1 MAPSNRTVIIAGGS
15 GYLGL
20 NLARYLLHSG
30 YSVSIL
36 SRKVP
41 KDIPTGAKHIN
52 WDGRTLGDWAANLEG
67 CHALVNLTGRTVD
80 CIKTPETMDQILR
93 SRVESTAILG
103 EALKT
108 VRKKPSVWVQMSTAH
123 IYGDSLELC
132 DERSAFGYGLAPDVG
147 RAWEETFNRALPRG
161 MRGVILRTS
170 FVIGPSGGALQRLA
184 LLVRLG
190 LGGTVGHGKQGMS
203 WIHEEDMNRLFQMA
217 IEDRKMKGPYIA
229 SAPEPRSQ
237 KEFMRALRKSMRM
250 PIGLPAA
257 GWMVRLGAPLLMRT
271 DPDLALYGRYV
282 IPGRLMNDGFQ
293 FLYPNLESA
302 LDRKSRNLG

>member
-123 IYGDSLELC
+123 IFHVLNS
-132 DERSAFGYGLAPDVG
+132 
-147 RAWEETFNRALPRG
+147 
-161 MRGVILRTS
+161 
-170 FVIGPSGGALQRLA
+170 
-184 LLVRLG
+184 
-190 LGGTVGHGKQGMS
+190 H
-203 WIHEEDMNRLFQMA
+203 
-217 IEDRKMKGPYIA
+217 
-229 SAPEPRSQ
+229 
-237 KEFMRALRKSMRM
+237 
-250 PIGLPAA
+250 
-257 GWMVRLGAPLLMRT
+257 
-271 DPDLALYGRYV
+271 
-282 IPGRLMNDGFQ
+282 
-293 FLYPNLESA
+293 
-302 LDRKSRNLG
+302 